1 MFIPAPVVNVAPP
14 VVKPTAPNGRRWAR
28 ALGDA
33 YLVGN
38 DLTLADLY
46 GVCGLAPVMAL
57 LPFDFP
63 KVEDWLLGVVAPTLM
78 DRRLAVYIIYVC
90 IYIIHT

>member
-1 MFIPAPVVNVAPP
+1 
-14 VVKPTAPNGRRWAR
+14 
-28 ALGDA
+28 
-33 YLVGN
+33 VGN

-78 DRRLAVYIIYVC
+78 DRRLAVYIIYVYVY
-90 IYIIHT
+90 IYIIHTYYIRSQKYMVNIVM

>member
-1 MFIPAPVVNVAPP
+1 
-14 VVKPTAPNGRRWAR
+14 
-28 ALGDA
+28 
-33 YLVGN
+33 VGN

-78 DRRLAVYIIYVC
+78 DRRLAVYIIYVYVY
-90 IYIIHT
+90 IYIYYTHILYSISKICG